1 MSEISEVKKILRSQ
15 LRAALRELTQE
26 ERDWSDRELCQQF
39 LSHPTLEKAQT
50 ILLYYGEASIAQN
63 VDFITK
69 NLPPN
74 GKVYILGSTA
84 RVSDSS
90 VKKIF
95 AITADGTFPSL

>member
-1 MSEISEVKKILRSQ
+1 MLQRLESFDSIIIASGYNF
-15 LRAALRELTQE
+15 ADALTGSYLASAENA
-26 ERDWSDRELCQQF
+26 
-39 LSHPTLEKAQT
+39 P

-63 VDFITK
+63 VDFITEK
-69 NLPPN
+69 LPPN
-74 GKVYILGSTA
+74 GKVYILGGTA